1 MKYTF
6 RRTQTTYS
14 EFVVEAEDSKTAED
28 FINGDLE
35 YYDNGEID
43 WEILSEDVDVWLD
56 KGEIMNTIIWLPK
69 ATNNAI
75 IDDVKTMG
83 GYIANEEFSS
93 AKSADKACLQ
103 LNDETNGNQ
112 GIYYVV

>member
-35 YYDNGEID
+35 YY
-43 WEILSEDVDVWLD
+43 
-56 KGEIMNTIIWLPK
+56 EIMNTIIWLPK